1 MPTTFQPAD
10 GEGPIAQSLQ
20 RSIDLVLSELPPEKS
35 GAFVTAVKVDS
46 LGRTSITVAA
56 AHRTATGWTAATWL
70 RTNVRDDL
78 EAGVYL
84 KKVW

>member
-10 GEGPIAQSLQ
+10 GEGQIAPSLR
-20 RSIDLVLSELPPEKS
+20 RSIDLVLSEIPPEKS
-35 GAFVTAVKVDS
+35 GAFVTAVTVRH
-46 LGRTSITVAA
+46 GRTDITVAV
-56 AHRTATGWTAATWL
+56 AHRTANGWTAATWL